1 MERGR
6 HMAGRF
12 ARSWS
17 LMKASADVLRSDKSL
32 LMFPL
37 ASSICCLLVAA
48 SFLVPIIAAMVS
60 AGGVADQGHRMSA
73 GGYVLLFLFYLAQY
87 FVIIFFNT
95 ALAGAAL
102 ARLRGEEASFGEGM
116 AIARS
121 RIVNI
126 FGYALIAAT
135 VGLVLRALQ
144 ERLGLIGR
152 LVAGFLGLAW
162 TVATFLVVPVLAS
175 QDVGPTEAISRSVEL
190 LKRTWGE
197 NIIGNAGIGVVFGLL
212 MFVAIVLAAVLI
224 GGAFATQ
231 SLTAII
237 AAIVIVVI
245 GLTLLGLIQASLQ
258 GIYAAALYRYA
269 EEGEVGHGFD
279 QAMLEQAF
287 RPKK

>member
-1 MERGR
+1 
-6 HMAGRF
+6 MAGKF
-12 ARSWS
+12 SRSWE
-17 LMKASADVLRSDKSL
+17 LMKASAAVLRSDKSL
-32 LMFPL
+32 LVFPL
-37 ASSICCLLVAA
+37 ASGLCCLLVAA
-48 SFLVPIIAAMVS
+48 SFLIPMILAF
-60 AGGVADQGHRMSA
+60 AGAEGAGEVHGRALSM
-73 GGYVLLFLFYLAQY
+73 GGYVVLFLFYLVQY

-102 ARLRGEEASFGEGM
+102 MRLRGEPTSFAAGF
-116 AIARS
+116 AIARG

-175 QDVGPTEAISRSVEL
+175 QDVGPTDAIKHSVDL

-197 NIIGNAGIGVVFGLL
+197 NIIGNAGLGVVFGLL
-212 MFVAIVLAAVLI
+212 MFLAILVSAGIIVGALAM
-224 GGAFATQ
+224 Q
-231 SLTAII
+231 SIAAII
-237 AAIVIVVI
+237 AAVVIVAVGI
-245 GLTLLGLIQASLQ
+245 TLLGLIQASLQ

-269 EEGEVGHGFD
+269 EEGQVGYGFD

-287 RPKK
+287 KPKK

>member
-1 MERGR
+1 
-6 HMAGRF
+6 MAGRF
-12 ARSWS
+12 ARSWT
-17 LMKASADVLRSDKSL
+17 LMKASANVLRSDKSL

-48 SFLVPIIAAMVS
+48 SFLIPVIAAMVS
-60 AGGVADQGHRMSA
+60 AGDFAERGHHMTA
-73 GGYVLLFLFYLAQY
+73 GGYVLLFLFYLSQY

-102 ARLRGEEASFGEGM
+102 ARLRGEPTSFADGM

-121 RIVNI
+121 RIVSI

-175 QDVGPTEAISRSVEL
+175 QDVGPTDAISRSVEL
-190 LKRTWGE
+190 LRQTWGE
-197 NIIGNAGIGVVFGLL
+197 NLIGNAGIGVVFGLL
-212 MFVAIVLAAVLI
+212 MFLAIVIAAVLV
-224 GGAFATQ
+224 GGAVATQ
-231 SLTAII
+231 SIAALI
-237 AAIVIVVI
+237 AAIVIVVV
-245 GLTLLGLIQASLQ
+245 GLTMLGLIQASLQ

-269 EEGEVGHGFD
+269 EEGEAGYGFD

>member
-1 MERGR
+1 
-6 HMAGRF
+6 MAGRF

-17 LMKASADVLRSDKSL
+17 LMKASAAVLRSDKSL

-37 ASSICCLLVAA
+37 ASGICCLLVAA
-48 SFLVPIIAAMVS
+48 SFLIPIGFAFAAS
-60 AGGVADQGHRMSA
+60 HGVEGTHERAFSA
-73 GGYVLLFLFYLAQY
+73 GGYLALFLFYLVQY

-102 ARLRGEEASFGEGM
+102 MHLRGEPTSFAAGF
-116 AIARS
+116 ALARE

-135 VGLVLRALQ
+135 VGLLLRALQ

-175 QDVGPTEAISRSVEL
+175 QDVGPTEAIKQSTEL

-197 NIIGNAGIGVVFGLL
+197 NIIGNAGLGIVFGLL
-212 MFVAIVLAAVLI
+212 MFLAVIVAAGLIVGAFALQSIVAIVA
-224 GGAFATQ
+224 AFA
-231 SLTAII
+231 LVA
-237 AAIVIVVI
+237 V
-245 GLTLLGLIQASLQ
+245 GLTLLSLIQASLQ

-269 EEGEVGHGFD
+269 EEGQVGYGFD

-287 RPKK
+287 KPKK

>member
-1 MERGR
+1 
-6 HMAGRF
+6 MAGRF

-17 LMKASADVLRSDKSL
+17 LMKASAAVLRSDKSL

-37 ASSICCLLVAA
+37 VSGLCCLLVAA
-48 SFLVPIIAAMVS
+48 SFLIPIGLTFAASGHAMESQERALS
-60 AGGVADQGHRMSA
+60 AGA
-73 GGYVLLFLFYLAQY
+73 YVTLFLFYLVQY
-87 FVIIFFNT
+87 FLIIFFNT
-95 ALAGAAL
+95 GLAGAAL
-102 ARLRGEEASFGEGM
+102 MHLRGEQASFSDGF
-116 AIARS
+116 ALARQRVVS
-121 RIVNI
+121 I

-152 LVAGFLGLAW
+152 LVVGFLGLAW

-175 QDVGPTEAISRSVEL
+175 QEVGPTEAIKRSVEL
-190 LKRTWGE
+190 LKQTWGE
-197 NIIGNAGIGVVFGLL
+197 NIIGNAGLGVVFGLM
-212 MFVAIVLAAVLI
+212 MFLAILVSAVLLM
-224 GGAFATQ
+224 GAFALQ
-231 SLTAII
+231 SAVAVVLVI
-237 AAIVIVVI
+237 AIVVI

-279 QAMLEQAF
+279 PALLEQAF

>member
-1 MERGR
+1 
-6 HMAGRF
+6 MAGRF
-12 ARSWS
+12 ARSWN

-37 ASSICCLLVAA
+37 ASSICCLIVAA
-48 SFLVPIIAAMVS
+48 SFLVPVIAALVVS
-60 AGGVADQGHRMSA
+60 GDVAEHSRRMSA
-73 GGYVLLFLFYLAQY
+73 GGYVLMFLFYLSQY

-102 ARLRGEEASFGEGM
+102 ARLRGEETSFGEGM

-121 RIVNI
+121 RIISIV
-126 FGYALIAAT
+126 GYALISAT
-135 VGLVLRALQ
+135 VGLLLRALQ

-152 LVAGFLGLAW
+152 LVVGFLGLAW

-175 QDVGPTEAISRSVEL
+175 QDVGPTEAISRSVDL

-197 NIIGNAGIGVVFGLL
+197 NIIGNAGIGVVFGLV
-212 MFVAIVLAAVLI
+212 MFLAIVVSAFLV

-231 SLTAII
+231 SMTAII
-237 AAIVIVVI
+237 AAIVIVVV
-245 GLTLLGLIQASLQ
+245 GLTILGLIQASLQ

-269 EEGEVGHGFD
+269 EDGEVGYGFD

-287 RPKK
+287 KPKK